1 MLAVLLA
8 VVAVGYVGIIPAQAA
23 NRDTKTETVV
33 TYMGYTLSWSK
44 PDASDLRVVRTP
56 GRSEALPDAAIKR
69 SIQQAKSRV
78 TTAAQQQLSEDP
90 TDSCNFVPDSFGA
103 ANFTSACNE
112 HDDCYSYP
120 AQTSRLECDTKF
132 LRDLNAACVAGY
144 PTDPRCCSLAL
155 RSQAS
160 TLSEFDCSALP
171 FTTSHLRPVMLPR
184 PQPAPD
190 W

>member
-1 MLAVLLA
+1 MKRWTRPILAILLGVLA
-8 VVAVGYVGIIPAQAA
+8 FGYVGIIPAKAA

-78 TTAAQQQLSEDP
+78 TNAAQQQLSADS

-103 ANFTSACNE
+103 ANFTDACDA
-112 HDDCYSYP
+112 HDRCYSAP
-120 AQTSRLECDTKF
+120 LASRLDCDLAF
-132 LRDLNAACVAGY
+132 LANLNRACWVAY
-144 PTDPRCCSLAL
+144 QD
-155 RSQAS
+155 
-160 TLSEFDCSALP
+160 
-171 FTTSHLRPVMLPR
+171 
-184 PQPAPD
+184 QPAPLLTCFTVASIYFVGVRLFGAPFYNSHPVMPS
-190 W
+190 

>member
-78 TTAAQQQLSEDP
+78 TTAVR
-90 TDSCNFVPDSFGA
+90 VPVSGGFSIVG
-103 ANFTSACNE
+103 E
-112 HDDCYSYP
+112 P
-120 AQTSRLECDTKF
+120 A
-132 LRDLNAACVAGY
+132 
-144 PTDPRCCSLAL
+144 
-155 RSQAS
+155 
-160 TLSEFDCSALP
+160 
-171 FTTSHLRPVMLPR
+171 
-184 PQPAPD
+184 
-190 W
+190 

>member
-1 MLAVLLA
+1 MKRWTRPMLAVLLA

-144 PTDPRCCSLAL
+144 PNGSPL
-155 RSQAS
+155 RLTCFTVAS
-160 TLSEFDCSALP
+160 IYFVGVRLFGAPFYNQPPSPSSA
-171 FTTSHLRPVMLPR
+171 
-184 PQPAPD
+184 A
-190 W
+190 